1 MVGNTLRNTQDNEH
15 IEFNG
20 DWVRFLQKPREELQK
35 FCGHLFFF
43 KCSEDAF
50 KNGTKFFMI
59 TGRGTATF
67 EANCAITEPDR
78 IEKTHIIDRVLM
90 FIYESVEAG
99 FLKNPVTKIDNGEQ
113 LYRAIK
119 NYAVLQHAPQ
129 HYTPQET
136 MLIQR
141 SYIQAKTEITGYIN
155 PLEVVL
161 YLHDKEIGK
170 EFLPESLL
178 KHIER
183 EFKPKP
189 KRVSKNQGNRSGSRI
204 NPVKHAHTKEACQ
217 KAWEKIQEEKMLGL
231 NTNMFHEIAAS
242 FLSQDE
248 SLVTT
253 VSRNFYRKHVTKEY
267 KAGAGRKSK
276 Y

>member
-1 MVGNTLRNTQDNEH
+1 MIENTLRNIDDNEH
-15 IEFNG
+15 INFDGE
-20 DWVRFLQKPREELQK
+20 WVRFLQKPREELQK

-43 KCSEDAF
+43 KCSEEAF
-50 KNGTKFFMI
+50 KNGTKFIMI
-59 TGRGTATF
+59 TGRGTSTF
-67 EANCAITEPDR
+67 EANNIISELDKV
-78 IEKTHIIDRVLM
+78 EKTNIIDRVLM
-90 FIYESVEAG
+90 FIYKSVEAG
-99 FLKNPVTKIDNGEQ
+99 FLKNPVTKIDNGEK
-113 LYRAIK
+113 LYKAIK

-129 HYTPQET
+129 HYTPQES

-141 SYIQAKTEITGYIN
+141 SYVQAKVEITGYIN

-178 KHIER
+178 KYIDR
-183 EFKPKP
+183 EYKPKP
-189 KRVSKNQGNRSGSRI
+189 KRVNKKQGNRSGSRI

-217 KAWEKIQEEKMLGL
+217 KAWEKIQEEKILAL

-242 FLSQDE
+242 FLSKEE

-276 Y
+276 